1 MRTAEAAAAVKDS
14 RCPFTAKC
22 FAVQRKESDVI
33 SSFNCKDLLGSHEGM
48 RVVEFSDDGTQLAS
62 GVVDKVCLWSIS
74 SHEAEVVSG
83 QNPIVPIEM
92 ETKHSFSVL
101 SLAFAPGNRRIFS
114 GGFDG
119 NIFIH
124 DVQT

>member
-1 MRTAEAAAAVKDS
+1 MRAV
-14 RCPFTAKC
+14 
-22 FAVQRKESDVI
+22 E
-33 SSFNCKDLLGSHEGM
+33 L
-48 RVVEFSDDGTQLAS
+48 SDDGTMLAS
-62 GVVDKVCLWSIS
+62 GGVDKAVRLWSIS

-92 ETKHSFSVL
+92 ETRHSFSVL
-101 SLAFAPGNRRIFS
+101 SLAFAPGNRR
-114 GGFDG
+114 GLDG